1 MDGSMRALPFA
12 VIDVPEWAAGGPN
25 AAAGCCLQPLVTRRR
40 AMRGALCV
48 SKNGTKSRKAQRD
61 TGNFLGNTVRWGRG

>member
-48 SKNGTKSRKAQRD
+48 SKNGKRNATPVISSEIPS
-61 TGNFLGNTVRWGRG
+61 GGGGVN